1 MERRRQGKQS
11 SKIKTE
17 SRLEWLKEYLE
28 AEREKIQDL
37 PRDKKIQYIINYYWL
52 WILGIVTAI
61 SLLCYVIYRM
71 NFAVSGYWFYA
82 MYANTSAE
90 AGDGS
95 ELWKDFR
102 DYAGLD
108 TSQKNLEMNAASW
121 FDPSKTGGTA
131 NSYFQAYVALTE
143 AGELDVVT
151 MEREGLTALGQSG
164 RLLDLNREECAALR
178 EKYGDR
184 LVWCRP
190 YDEEYFE
197 ETESASVLEGTE
209 TEGETAATGAEIPGD
224 AGTSGG
230 IEAPEDGMVPVGIDV
245 SDSLLMTKYNL
256 YEDSCVLGISAYTN
270 RLDMVETFLE
280 FIYSE

>member
-1 MERRRQGKQS
+1 MKQTGKTKQTAS
-11 SKIKTE
+11 P
-17 SRLEWLKEYLE
+17 LEWLKEYLR

-82 MYANTSAE
+82 MYANTSAD

-95 ELWKDFR
+95 ELWRDFR

-108 TSQKNLEMNAASW
+108 TSEKNVEMNAASW

-190 YDEEYFE
+190 YDDEYFE
-197 ETESASVLEGTE
+197 ETESTPDSENGVAS
-209 TEGETAATGAEIPGD
+209 D
-224 AGTSGG
+224 S
-230 IEAPEDGMVPVGIDV
+230 EDGLVPVGIDV

-256 YEDSCVLGISAYTN
+256 YEDSCVLGISAYTK
-270 RLDMVETFLE
+270 RLDMVETFLA